1 MKKGGGKDVPPKEAP
16 HPKCPEHVEPMKI
29 FCFDYIQ
36 SPHLSRLS
44 VIDNNGHSYIYTTS

>member
-16 HPKCPEHVEPMKI
+16 HPKCPEHVEPIKI